1 MGIEINEITTIL
13 GEDSFN
19 ETDITCQLFVWFD
32 ILIVFLPLRVPS
44 GKHINNNKKSFNMP
58 SLFAQ

>member
-32 ILIVFLPLRVPS
+32 ILIVFFTTKSSLRETY
-44 GKHINNNKKSFNMP
+44 
-58 SLFAQ
+58 QQ